1 MLPHIPAS
9 VGVFRTKPH
18 FRVCIRACSEK
29 NVEMHATLHSLL
41 QLSRVM
47 HACYGVGLH
56 CRAALRENKVISFED
71 VFGFA
76 LDGTY
81 LRDFEIDMI

>member
-1 MLPHIPAS
+1 MLPHIPGS

-56 CRAALRENKVISFED
+56 CRAALRENKVISLED

-81 LRDFEIDMI
+81 LRDFEIDMM

>member
-1 MLPHIPAS
+1 
-9 VGVFRTKPH
+9 
-18 FRVCIRACSEK
+18 
-29 NVEMHATLHSLL
+29 
-41 QLSRVM
+41 M

-56 CRAALRENKVISFED
+56 CRAALRENKVISLED

-81 LRDFEIDMI
+81 LGDFEIDMM